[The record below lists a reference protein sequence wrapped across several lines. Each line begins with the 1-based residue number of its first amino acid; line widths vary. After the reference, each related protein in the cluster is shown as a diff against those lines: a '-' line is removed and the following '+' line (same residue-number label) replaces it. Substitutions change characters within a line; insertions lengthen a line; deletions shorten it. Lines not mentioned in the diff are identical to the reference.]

1 MLPTTPPI
9 FCFPLSLPPLP
20 PLAPLF
26 LVPQQLQCPTDRGL
40 NDEQAQLQH
49 RQQAE
54 SAADQVG
61 SKEQRVEGRKRR
73 SGGVVRAATTTRTT
87 RSNIDSNK
95 NNSCLPFV
103 SEFHS
108 LLPLLPLSSGS
119 CTASTRLLLLPL
131 LCLLSPS
138 VLYFTCC
145 RTKKIQLKRNNIA
158 LHHQSSCPVRPSGS
172 SCSSLLFLFRL
183 RLTPSSTVAHQHAPL
198 VSGSS

>member
-1 MLPTTPPI
+1 M
-9 FCFPLSLPPLP
+9 
-20 PLAPLF
+20 
-26 LVPQQLQCPTDRGL
+26 
-40 NDEQAQLQH
+40 
-49 RQQAE
+49 
-54 SAADQVG
+54 
-61 SKEQRVEGRKRR
+61 
-73 SGGVVRAATTTRTT
+73 RAATTTRTT

-119 CTASTRLLLLPL
+119 CTASTCLLLLPL

-158 LHHQSSCPVRPSGS
+158 LHHQSSCPVRQWQLLFQLALPVPAPTDSELDCGS
-172 SCSSLLFLFRL
+172 STRSPRQ
-183 RLTPSSTVAHQHAPL
+183 RQL
-198 VSGSS
+198 VNATLAINPCRPTTCKAQRKRERARRGAEGQRKRER

>member
-1 MLPTTPPI
+1 MQAMAITAPESRKTISFIKSNISMRGDNLLVAYHSTYLMLPSITPSSPSS
-9 FCFPLSLPPLP
+9 CSPLP
-20 PLAPLF
+20 CP
-26 LVPQQLQCPTDRGL
+26 VPQQLQCPTDRGL

-61 SKEQRVEGRKRR
+61 SKEKTVEGRKSR
-73 SGGVVRAATTTRTT
+73 SGGVERAATTTRTT

-119 CTASTRLLLLPL
+119 CTASSPFSACSPPLCFILL
-131 LCLLSPS
+131 
-138 VLYFTCC
+138 V
-145 RTKKIQLKRNNIA
+145 
-158 LHHQSSCPVRPSGS
+158 
-172 SCSSLLFLFRL
+172 
-183 RLTPSSTVAHQHAPL
+183 VAQRKFN
-198 VSGSS
+198 